1 MMQVTNLSRP
11 DIALTST
18 TSTAMATYQGKD
30 QFDIFLIFLSSLQIM
45 HLLKLISHI
54 VQGGDA
60 YNAQGK
66 IYLNI

>member
-1 MMQVTNLSRP
+1 MQVTNLSRP

-30 QFDIFLIFLSSLQIM
+30 RFDIFLIFLSSLQIM
-45 HLLKLISHI
+45 HLLKLLTSHI

-60 YNAQGK
+60 YNAQGE